1 MGSTTGCL
9 PPLVQLMGN
18 DMRLEFQESPFES
31 LKGQGACVWSSILS
45 IPRTKAA
52 KALKFTYLLRLQVT
66 GHIIYTLYLWIL
78 HSFKNLRLTKI
89 NIILLQL
96 SRNSI
101 NSPPVVPTGIRFR
114 LDEQPLRQL
123 YLLLGLPTLND
134 FRSEPF
140 AQGSPRQK
148 TKDIPTDDVC
158 RGIQR
163 RRLCNAPDP
172 PSHSAIL
179 DLIWPSAFSV
189 LANRVLRRSQ
199 SRFRSQAQKRFPIS
213 FEFNNKE
220 TATAAV
226 SPSTA
231 AAATPSN

>member
-1 MGSTTGCL
+1 MCGAASSRFHEPKL
-9 PPLVQLMGN
+9 QK
-18 DMRLEFQESPFES
+18 FSS
-31 LKGQGACVWSSILS
+31 LL
-45 IPRTKAA
+45 
-52 KALKFTYLLRLQVT
+52 TYLDRESQD
-66 GHIIYTLYLWIL
+66 TLYILCFYEFL

-89 NIILLQL
+89 NIILLQV

-114 LDEQPLRQL
+114 LDKQPLRQL
-123 YLLLGLPTLND
+123 YLLLGLPTLNN

-179 DLIWPSAFSV
+179 DLI
-189 LANRVLRRSQ
+189 
-199 SRFRSQAQKRFPIS
+199 
-213 FEFNNKE
+213 
-220 TATAAV
+220 
-226 SPSTA
+226 
-231 AAATPSN
+231 